1 MRHLHTF
8 LAVSSSLSLLVGLL
22 CASAPAGVDFN
33 GRQVVVA
40 NRGGASISVIDVG
53 SNDVVTIPMP
63 AGAATPEP
71 MYFWYNATNDL
82 LFVGDRANDRVV
94 AFNPRT
100 YAVVTPNIPAGD
112 GVFHMWGSPTTNRL
126 WVVNDTPR
134 AISVIDMLS
143 LTNLGSRPTPADLG
157 PNATP
162 HDIVTEPDGS
172 AAYVSMLNTSSTTN
186 DVVVKYGNAAGFPEL
201 DRGNTGKSPHVG
213 LTHTN
218 GVLYAPSQASNRTD
232 VLSRAT
238 LDPVGPPISM
248 TNAHGISSN
257 DSGDRMYIT
266 SFPGDGIDGLHV
278 IDPLTNA
285 LINSVDTQAG
295 PHNVVTSTDDARL
308 YITHSGAGTNLVSVF
323 DISGANRDNPVFLT
337 SVVVGLNPFG
347 VLGVPEVPEPAGVG
361 VVAALVLGASSRRRR
376 R

>member
-1 MRHLHTF
+1 LLIGFCCATASAGVNF
-8 LAVSSSLSLLVGLL
+8 LAPHTVI
-22 CASAPAGVDFN
+22 
-33 GRQVVVA
+33 A
-40 NRGGASISVIDVG
+40 NRGGASISVIDVA

-63 AGAATPEP
+63 PGPATPEP
-71 MYFWYNATNDL
+71 MYFWYNRTNDL

-100 YAVVTPNIPAGD
+100 YAVVNPNIPAGD

-126 WVVNDTPR
+126 WVVNDTPK
-134 AISVIDMLS
+134 ALSVIDMLT
-143 LTNLGSRPTPADLG
+143 LTNVGSRPTPADLG

-172 AAYVSMLNTSSTTN
+172 AAYVSMLNTSSATN

-201 DRGNTGKSPHVG
+201 DRGQTGKSPHVG
-213 LTHTN
+213 LTPAN
-218 GVLYAPSQASNRTD
+218 NVLYAPSQASNRTD

-238 LDPVGPPISM
+238 LDPAAPPIPM

-257 DSGDRMYIT
+257 ESGSRMYMT
-266 SFPGDGIDGLHV
+266 SFPGNGVDGLHV
-278 IDPLTNA
+278 VDPLTNA

-295 PHNVVTSTDDARL
+295 PHNVVTSTDDTRL

-347 VLGVPEVPEPAGVG
+347 ALGVPAIPEPGTAGMGLG
-361 VVAALVLGASSRRRR
+361 VALAGLARRVNRR
-376 R
+376 AGRG